1 MKKNNGLS
9 KFNSDIFYPWVLCIT
24 LIISLM
30 LVWYHF
36 NYNTDELVKNYNE
49 QVMGKLLP
57 TKSILAIGVTLWTIT
72 LIGIRIWFAWHYKP
86 YKPVCDKKLPSVT
99 VIIPA
104 YNEGAQVLHTVRS
117 VVASDYPPEKMQI
130 ICVDD
135 GSKDDTWEWM
145 QKAKKE
151 FPHRVKLIRQPFNS
165 GKRLALR
172 EGFIN
177 GKGSVFVT
185 IDSDSEIL
193 PDTLRHMVSPF
204 VLDPRV
210 GGVAGNVRVLNTAES
225 HIPKML
231 EVSFAY
237 AFDFIRS
244 GQSVYGGVFCTPGAL
259 SAYRADV
266 VRANLSTWIN
276 QTFMGKRAT
285 IGEDRALTN
294 LILRM
299 GYRVVY
305 QRKAVVNTKIP
316 SAYTGLR
323 KMLLRWARS
332 NVRENLVMFS
342 FITKRFR
349 PYDSG
354 SNWIRL
360 FSATQLFRLTFGE
373 ACKFAV
379 LAQML
384 MNPVPTLALISI
396 GCLASAILPSIVYQR
411 QYHSMFGWQW
421 ALPFAFYWIFAL
433 SWIPLWGLITASRT
447 GWLTRETVITP
458 DPKKTI
464 SVPQA
469 HGVSDLVSKAA

>member
-1 MKKNNGLS
+1 MKKNNGLPR
-9 KFNSDIFYPWVLCIT
+9 FNADIFYPWAIFIT
-24 LIISLM
+24 LTITIFLT
-30 LVWYHF
+30 V
-36 NYNTDELVKNYNE
+36 YNLFFAHDLPKSIHE
-49 QVMGKLLP
+49 QLLIKLLP
-57 TKSILAIGVTLWTIT
+57 TDNLLAIFISILSLSFIAIK
-72 LIGIRIWFAWHYKP
+72 IWLVLHYRP
-86 YKPVCDKKLPSVT
+86 YNPVCDKKLPLVT

-104 YNEGAQVLHTVRS
+104 YNEGSQILHTVRS

-151 FPHRVKLIRQPFNS
+151 FSNRVKLIRQPFNS
-165 GKRLALR
+165 GKKLALR

-185 IDSDSEIL
+185 IDSDSEIF

-210 GGVAGNVRVLNTAES
+210 GGVAGNVRVLNLNES
-225 HIPKML
+225 PIPKML

-259 SAYRADV
+259 SAYRAEV
-266 VRANLSTWIN
+266 VKANLSTWIN

-285 IGEDRALTN
+285 IGEDRAMTN

-316 SAYTGLR
+316 TTFTGLR

-342 FITKRFR
+342 FITRRFR

-360 FSATQLFRLTFGE
+360 FSVTQLFRLTIGE
-373 ACKFAV
+373 AFKIAI
-379 LAQML
+379 LIQLL
-384 MNPVPTLALISI
+384 MNPVTTLILIAI
-396 GCLASAILPSIVYQR
+396 GSVTSAILPSIIYQK
-411 QYHSMFGWQW
+411 QHHNTFGWRW
-421 ALPFAFYWIFAL
+421 ALPFSFYWVFAL
-433 SWIPLWGLITASRT
+433 SWVSFWGLYTAAQS
-447 GWLTRETVITP
+447 GWLTRETVTTP
-458 DPKKTI
+458 DPKKT
-464 SVPQA
+464 VTVHQP
-469 HGVSDLVSKAA
+469 HRVRRLLSKAA

>member
-1 MKKNNGLS
+1 VYHSGQS
-9 KFNSDIFYPWVLCIT
+9 SDR
-24 LIISLM
+24 
-30 LVWYHF
+30 
-36 NYNTDELVKNYNE
+36 
-49 QVMGKLLP
+49 
-57 TKSILAIGVTLWTIT
+57 
-72 LIGIRIWFAWHYKP
+72 IRIWFAWHYRP

-117 VVASDYPPEKMQI
+117 VVASEYPPEKMQI
-130 ICVDD
+130 NCVDD

-145 QKAKKE
+145 QRAKKE

-225 HIPKML
+225 PIPKML

-305 QRKAVVNTKIP
+305 QRKAIVNTKI
-316 SAYTGLR
+316 
-323 KMLLRWARS
+323 LLH
-332 NVRENLVMFS
+332 
-342 FITKRFR
+342 IQ
-349 PYDSG
+349 D
-354 SNWIRL
+354 
-360 FSATQLFRLTFGE
+360 
-373 ACKFAV
+373 
-379 LAQML
+379 
-384 MNPVPTLALISI
+384 
-396 GCLASAILPSIVYQR
+396 
-411 QYHSMFGWQW
+411 
-421 ALPFAFYWIFAL
+421 
-433 SWIPLWGLITASRT
+433 
-447 GWLTRETVITP
+447 
-458 DPKKTI
+458 
-464 SVPQA
+464 
-469 HGVSDLVSKAA
+469 